1 MAAFAQLERLRPAA
15 LRAGDKV
22 GIIAP
27 AGPIEADALEVGT
40 AWLIRKG
47 LQPFYL
53 PSILDRELYF
63 AGSAQRRLDEFHEM
77 FGRSDIKAIICARG
91 GYGCDYLL
99 PKIDLDLVRANPKIF
114 CGCSDVTTLLTYL
127 CDATG
132 LVVFHGPMLNVDVRP
147 DGVDEAAWAAAL
159 MSGEP
164 YTREF
169 AADEIQTLVSGSAEG
184 TLYGGCLS
192 LLCASLGTPYEIETR
207 DTILFIEDVAEP
219 AFRIDRMLMQLK
231 LAGKMAGVRAIIFGE
246 MLKCGPRDNGDY
258 TLQQV
263 VQRIV
268 SDMGV
273 PVAYGLKS
281 GHVSRNNFT
290 LPLGVRVTF
299 SAGATV
305 SLSISASVQNAAVA
319 VSSPNP

>member
-1 MAAFAQLERLRPAA
+1 MAAFIQPERLRPAA
-15 LRAGDKV
+15 LRPGDKV

-27 AGPIEADALEVGT
+27 AGPIDADALEAGC
-40 AWLIRKG
+40 AWLMRKG

-63 AGSAQRRLDEFHEM
+63 AGSATRRLNEFHEM
-77 FGRSDIKAIICARG
+77 FSRSDIKAIICARG
-91 GYGCDYLL
+91 GYGCNYLL
-99 PKIDLDLVRANPKIF
+99 PNIDLELVRANPKIF

-127 CDATG
+127 CDAAD
-132 LVVFHGPMLNVDVRP
+132 LVTFHGPMLNVDVRP
-147 DGVDEAAWAAAL
+147 DGVDEASWAAAL
-159 MSGEP
+159 MSGGP

-169 AADEIQTLVSGSAEG
+169 AADEVQTPVPGSAEG
-184 TLYGGCLS
+184 MLYGGCLS

-207 DTILFIEDVAEP
+207 STVLFIEDLAEP

-231 LAGKMAGVRAIIFGE
+231 LAGKFAEVRGIIFGE
-246 MLKCGPRDNGDY
+246 MLQCGPRDSGDY

-263 VQRIV
+263 VQRV
-268 SDMGV
+268 VGDLGV

-290 LPLGVRVTF
+290 LPLGVGVKLN
-299 SAGATV
+299 AGAAV
-305 SLSISASVQNAAVA
+305 SLSYSASVQNATEA
-319 VSSPNP
+319 VSSSKS